1 MYRRKIKMSVFKI
14 SKNREELESN
24 IKKYIAISEDG
35 CELYRRFKMDFKD
48 ADYEAGW
55 IEFSHTVSEFEMNRY
70 GNMHGGAIAAIL
82 DTSMGLTAFELGT
95 GNASPTM
102 DISINYVKA
111 VHIGEDLTI
120 RAEVISA
127 GKHSAVLRS
136 VMYGS
141 GEIKA
146 IATATNRIYSSTKP
160 ESLPFISK

>member
-1 MYRRKIKMSVFKI
+1 MGVKMSVFKL
-14 SKNREELESN
+14 SKNREELEAN

-55 IEFSHTVSEFEMNRY
+55 IEYTHTVNEFEKNRY

-102 DISINYVKA
+102 DINISYVKG
-111 VHIGEDLTI
+111 VKVGEELTI
-120 RAEVISA
+120 RAEVISS

-136 VMYGS
+136 VMTGS

-146 IATATNRIYSSTKP
+146 IATATNRIYSSTVP
-160 ESLPFISK
+160 TSMPFVGK